1 MKKIF
6 FALTLILCLSQ
17 TQGAVAT
24 TKNKNLKTKENIKAC
39 SIFKTKY
46 SVSVLESWSSG
57 QASDEQLLKEINL
70 NINNLLKSN
79 KKTTKSLK
87 LSINKILESEN
98 IAKKAIENENLDDLL
113 TSLSLRIS
121 AVQQTQKLC
130 DSIK

>member
-6 FALTLILCLSQ
+6 FALAIGLCLSQ
-17 TQGAVAT
+17 TQNAVAA
-24 TKNKNLKTKENIKAC
+24 TKDKNLQTKENIKVC

-46 SVSVLESWSSG
+46 SVSVLELWSNG
-57 QASDEQLLKEINL
+57 KASDEQLLKEINL
-70 NINNLLKSN
+70 NISNLSKYN

-87 LSINKILESEN
+87 LSIDKVLESEN
-98 IAKKAIENENLDDLL
+98 IAKKAIKDEKLDDLL
-113 TSLSLRIS
+113 TSLSLRID

>member
-1 MKKIF
+1 MKKIL
-6 FALTLILCLSQ
+6 FALTLVLCLSQ
-17 TQGAVAT
+17 TQSAMAT

-39 SIFKTKY
+39 SIFKTEY
-46 SVSVLESWSSG
+46 SVSVLESWSNG

-70 NINNLLKSN
+70 NINNLLKFN

-87 LSINKILESEN
+87 LSINKVLESEN

-113 TSLSLRIS
+113 ISLSLRIS